1 MPRGR
6 QTQSAFQVEQAE
18 RTPSHRG
25 RTLLQLTALYLLHA
39 RAPVSLTDLARAL
52 GTEPAAAS
60 ALIDGLIGAGLVGR
74 RADMRHRAHV
84 VLTLTPTGEAILAGP
99 GSDPATRLRAVFN
112 DASAVCRTVLV
123 C

>member
-1 MPRGR
+1 MGDRRNPRFR
-6 QTQSAFQVEQAE
+6 SNRPSAL
-18 RTPSHRG
+18 PSHRG

-39 RAPVSLTDLARAL
+39 RAAVSLTDLARAL

-99 GSDPATRLRAVFN
+99 GPDPATRLRAAFN